1 MGTSECQRLLV
12 TTVMCIP
19 IAFSSRTREPLEVPM
34 VLEEADTR
42 FYHLLII
49 LSICFADKNSS
60 GWIDQLGEYLLHE
73 LGITSAVRY

>member
-1 MGTSECQRLLV
+1 
-12 TTVMCIP
+12 
-19 IAFSSRTREPLEVPM
+19 M